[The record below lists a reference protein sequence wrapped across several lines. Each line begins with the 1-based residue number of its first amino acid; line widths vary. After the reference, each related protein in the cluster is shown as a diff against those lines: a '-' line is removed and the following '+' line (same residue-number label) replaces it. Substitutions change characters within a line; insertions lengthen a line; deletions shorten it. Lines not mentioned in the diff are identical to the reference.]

1 MGACYA
7 IPPDLDSA
15 QCRAGLSGPCRSR
28 QTRHLGGLGQP
39 PFFNP
44 SLGQK
49 ATIEFLSDRAK
60 TVTLTILDRDRF
72 PVRELA
78 ARKVASGKTTLTFD
92 GKDDAGVVLS
102 DEAYAVRIGLKSGS
116 GHDVFDPF
124 KNFQPVYGDPK
135 RQYSPV
141 GNALTYELERPSRVH
156 IQAVW

>member
-1 MGACYA
+1 MRFHPILIVLSAVLGCQALAAPAKPA
-7 IPPDLDSA
+7 I
-15 QCRAGLSGPCRSR
+15 SGVS
-28 QTRHLGGLGQP
+28 LQP